1 MKGIAPL
8 LLATLA
14 FTDTARAAVD
24 IQEVTS
30 PGGIT
35 AWLVEERSLPFM
47 VLEMSFGGG
56 ASLDAPGKRGAVN
69 LMTGLIGEGAGGL
82 DAREF
87 AAAQEALAAG
97 FGFDVHDDA
106 LTVSARFLTENR
118 HEAVELLRLAL
129 ADPGFDE
136 DAVERVRG
144 QVLSAIRSGLKDP
157 DGIAARRFDELAF
170 GAHPYGSSIYGT
182 LDSVSALTRD
192 DIVAAHRSVLVRDRL
207 HVGAVGDITAEE
219 LGLLLDD
226 LLGSLPTGGAGRP
239 DPVMPDFAGGVEVV
253 PYDIPQSVAIFGH
266 GGIPRDDPDFFPA
279 FVLATI
285 LGDSEFNSRLMREVR
300 RERGLTYGVYT
311 YLANKDYADLMIG
324 YVASANDRIGETIEV
339 IRDEWASIVSEGVT
353 DGELEA
359 AKTFLTGAYP
369 LRFDGNARIAGILA
383 GMQISGLPVD
393 YISTRND
400 YVRAVTGEDIRRVAT
415 RLLDP
420 DRLTF
425 VVVGQPVGVESTR

>member
-1 MKGIAPL
+1 MKRIALL

-14 FTDTARAAVD
+14 FSDTAHAAVD

-35 AWLVEERSLPFM
+35 AWLVEEHSLPFL

-69 LMTGLIGEGAGGL
+69 LMTGLIGEGAGRL

-106 LTVSARFLTENR
+106 FTVSARFLTENR
-118 HEAVELLRLAL
+118 DEAVELLRLAL
-129 ADPGFDE
+129 TDPRFDG

-144 QVLSAIRSGLKDP
+144 QVMSVIRSNLTDP

-170 GAHPYGSSIYGT
+170 GTHPYGSSLNGT
-182 LDSVSALTRD
+182 QESVSALTRD
-192 DIVAAHRSVLVRDRL
+192 DIVAAHRSVLARDRL
-207 HVGAVGDITAEE
+207 HVGVVGDITAGE
-219 LGLLLDD
+219 LGFLLDD
-226 LLGSLPTGGAGRP
+226 LLGGLPTSGARGP
-239 DPVMPDFAGGVEVV
+239 DPVMLDFTGGVEVV
-253 PYDIPQSVAIFGH
+253 PYDIPQSVAVFGH
-266 GGIPRDDPDFFPA
+266 GGISRDDPDFFPA

-285 LGDSEFNSRLMREVR
+285 LGDSEFNSRLMQEVR

-311 YLANKDYADLMIG
+311 YLANRDYADLMIG
-324 YVASANDRIGETIEV
+324 YVASANDRIGEVIDL
-339 IRDEWASIVSEGVT
+339 IRDEWARIASKGVT
-353 DGELEA
+353 DEELEA

-369 LRFDGNARIAGILA
+369 LRFDGNARIAGILV

-393 YISTRND
+393 YVVTRND
-400 YVRAVTGEDIRRVAT
+400 YVRAVTSEDIGRVAA

-420 DRLTF
+420 DQLTF
-425 VVVGQPVGVESTR
+425 VVVGQPEGVESTR

>member
-1 MKGIAPL
+1 MKRIAL
-8 LLATLA
+8 FLFATLA

-35 AWLVEERSLPFM
+35 AWLVEEHSLPFM

-56 ASLDAPGKRGAVN
+56 ASLDAPSKRGAVN

-87 AAAQEALAAG
+87 ATAQEALAAG

-106 LTVSARFLTENR
+106 FTVSARFLTENR
-118 HEAVELLRLAL
+118 DEAVELLRLAL
-129 ADPGFDE
+129 TDPRFDE

-144 QVLSAIRSGLKDP
+144 QVMSVIRSNLKDP

-170 GAHPYGSSIYGT
+170 GTHPYGSSINGT
-182 LDSVSALTRD
+182 QDSVSSLTRD
-192 DIVAAHRSVLVRDRL
+192 DIVAAHRSVLARDRL
-207 HVGAVGDITAEE
+207 HVGVVGDITAGE
-219 LGLLLDD
+219 LGSLLDD
-226 LLGSLPTGGAGRP
+226 LLGGLPKSGARGTG
-239 DPVMPDFAGGVEVV
+239 PVMPGFTGGVEVV

-266 GGIPRDDPDFFPA
+266 GGISRDDPDFFPA

-285 LGDSEFNSRLMREVR
+285 LGDSEFNSRLMQEVR

-324 YVASANDRIGETIEV
+324 YVASANDRIGEAIEV
-339 IRDEWASIVSEGVT
+339 IRDEWARIASGGVT
-353 DGELEA
+353 DEELEA

-369 LRFDGNARIAGILA
+369 LRFDGNARIAGILV

-393 YISTRND
+393 YVVTRND
-400 YVRAVTGEDIRRVAT
+400 YVRAVTSEDIGRVAA

-425 VVVGQPVGVESTR
+425 VVVGQPEGVESTR